1 MIIITRAL
9 CAFTLAATTT
19 TTHAGNADRF
29 TLDNGMRVILRP
41 IDGAQSTALVTLFTI
56 GERHDPAGASGMAHM
71 MEHLLVTAAAGN
83 IPARTAEVWF
93 TTYAPPLG
101 GANAQ
106 TGEDYTV
113 LATVFP
119 NEHLESELDDLA
131 ARLEGLTI
139 TQSDLDRELPRLEL
153 ELSNMFGGIPHLA
166 SMNLA
171 REAIRPSGEG
181 FRKGGL
187 IDQLRAVTVDQ
198 AQRFADAYYKPRN
211 ALVVI
216 AGGFDADQTRALIE
230 QHVADIESG
239 DAPPPMRNRAN
250 LADVPPQSIAIDAAD
265 WNQGAP
271 IVITRAIAA
280 PAPDSPHYA
289 PFLVH
294 ITRLF
299 QKAMASYKPGDAPPV
314 QYALIDDPHTLY
326 IAATATSEDELD
338 NARDKIDELIKA
350 ATIES
355 ADKPVDTPMTAM
367 QFGWMFGSTD
377 VPEAALVNNPYGVA
391 FALGRAELMGIN
403 WPTLRGR
410 LNNLTREDMES
421 AAESIFSESNSAEV
435 IVSVA
440 PSAP

>member
-41 IDGAQSTALVTLFTI
+41 IDGAQSTALVSVNI
-56 GERHDPAGASGMAHM
+56 GVATDAGASGTAHM
-71 MEHLLVTAAAGN
+71 MEHLLVTAAAGD
-83 IPARTAEVWF
+83 IPARTAEEWF
-93 TTYAPPLG
+93 STYAPPLG

-139 TQSDLDRELPRLEL
+139 TQSDLDRELPRLQL

-216 AGGFDADQTRALIE
+216 AGGLDADQTRALIE
-230 QHVADIESG
+230 QHFADIESG

-250 LADVPPQSIAIDAAD
+250 RADVSPQSIAIDAAD
-265 WNQGAP
+265 WYQGAP

-326 IAATATSEDELD
+326 IAATATSEDG
-338 NARDKIDELIKA
+338 
-350 ATIES
+350 IES
-355 ADKPVDTPMTAM
+355 AREKPTNSSKPPRPSQPTSP
-367 QFGWMFGSTD
+367 STR
-377 VPEAALVNNPYGVA
+377 P
-391 FALGRAELMGIN
+391 
-403 WPTLRGR
+403 
-410 LNNLTREDMES
+410 
-421 AAESIFSESNSAEV
+421 
-435 IVSVA
+435 
-440 PSAP
+440 